1 MKFIVQGD
9 GVRKSKVVK
18 RLDIPVSES
27 VFGGMAK
34 AELSEAEK
42 KEHQLV
48 QQDLKMEYAK
58 EKKNALESYVYD
70 IRDKV

>member
-1 MKFIVQGD
+1 LKFIVQGD

-48 QQDLKMEYAK
+48 QQDLKMENAK
-58 EKKNALESYVYD
+58 EK
-70 IRDKV
+70 